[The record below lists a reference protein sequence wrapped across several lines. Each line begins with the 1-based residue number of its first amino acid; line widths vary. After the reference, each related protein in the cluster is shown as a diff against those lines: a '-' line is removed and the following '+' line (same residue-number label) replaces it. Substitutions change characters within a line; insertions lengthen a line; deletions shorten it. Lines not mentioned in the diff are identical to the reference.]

1 MRGYFFGDPVVSMLF
16 RREKHNPHHLL
27 PGH

>member
-1 MRGYFFGDPVVSMLF
+1 MRGCFFGDPVVSMLF